1 MWSRLRR
8 PARDPEV
15 IGVGAQLQIGYTCNV
30 ARLVGLE
37 AAKRKVKSY
46 VRLQMPWYECS
57 EKGTHDEKENPKP
70 LGVLGTWWHET
81 LRILGAIEGQVP
93 SSTLLSVMDPGADS
107 CLRHPA

>member
-1 MWSRLRR
+1 M
-8 PARDPEV
+8 
-15 IGVGAQLQIGYTCNV
+15 
-30 ARLVGLE
+30 GLE
-37 AAKRKVKSY
+37 SARRKVKSY

-57 EKGTHDEKENPKP
+57 EKGTHDEKEKPKP